1 MGTTACA
8 EYPVA
13 DRPDAKAKDRSKKE
27 VIIARISRPE
37 GCTLDGL
44 MKATDWQR
52 HSVRGLLSTLGKSM
66 DIESFRD
73 EKGQRT
79 YRLKG
84 AAK

>member
-1 MGTTACA
+1 MKNTIKK
-8 EYPVA
+8 
-13 DRPDAKAKDRSKKE
+13 KATPKRAARDRSKKE

-37 GCTLDGL
+37 VCTLDGL

-52 HSVRGLLSTLGKSM
+52 HSISGLLSTLGKSM
-66 DIESFRD
+66 TIESFRD

-84 AAK
+84 TAK